1 MFSNNEIFDMA
12 VRIEKNGEKFFR
24 NAMEKVKAPSFR
36 SLFEWLAEQEVK
48 HKDWFLRKK
57 GTVEIT
63 SESHDL
69 EQMGSDMLQDI
80 LGDQSFSLQEVDLG
94 QIKNVQD
101 ILDLAIE
108 FEKDT
113 ILFFEMI
120 LSMIIDAETG
130 AELKAIIAE
139 EEHHIELL
147 QEKRKHGAAGLE
159 ILH

>member
-1 MFSNNEIFDMA
+1 MFSNNEIFDLA
-12 VRIEKNGEKFFR
+12 VRIEKNGETFFR
-24 NAMEKVKAPSFR
+24 NAMEKVNSPSFQA
-36 SLFEWLAEQEVK
+36 LFEWLADQEVK
-48 HKDWFLRKK
+48 HKEWFVRKK
-57 GTVEIT
+57 ATVET
-63 SESHDL
+63 ASESRDL
-69 EQMGSDMLQDI
+69 DQMGSDMLQDI

-94 QIKNVQD
+94 KVKNIQE

-120 LSMIIDAETG
+120 LSMSIDADTG

-147 QEKRKHGAAGLE
+147 QEKRKHGEAGLE